1 MAGKCIIVFDAIKRA
16 ASKGNA
22 GLEPIKGAE
31 ESFRIDCEIC
41 DVLRKWLRD
50 MEEGKKLVED
60 LENFDKFKFEKMKDW
75 QKVVQETGA
84 PERLDFDEKDPV
96 PAELEGGGSSW
107 WYVCGDCHGAIGLN
121 DHYCKHCGRKVSW
134 E

>member
-1 MAGKCIIVFDAIKRA
+1 MGMTRSDVLRKCIIVFDAIRRA

-31 ESFRIDCEIC
+31 ESFRTDCEIC

-60 LENFDKFKFEKMKDW
+60 LADFDKFKFEKMKDW
-75 QKVVQETGA
+75 QKMVQENGA
-84 PERLDFDEKDPV
+84 PERMDFDEK
-96 PAELEGGGSSW
+96 
-107 WYVCGDCHGAIGLN
+107 
-121 DHYCKHCGRKVSW
+121 
-134 E
+134 